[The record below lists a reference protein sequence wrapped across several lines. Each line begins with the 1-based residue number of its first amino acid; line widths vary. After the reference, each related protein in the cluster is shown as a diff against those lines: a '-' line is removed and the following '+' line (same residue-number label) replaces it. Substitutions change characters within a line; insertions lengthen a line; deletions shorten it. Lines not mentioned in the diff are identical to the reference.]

1 MPVKEKV
8 QKVVRM
14 TGLIIAMS
22 TLLLTEA
29 CTMMSLGGKL
39 FKSSEESSEVQET
52 QEEQL
57 VEQEVADEDLQSEI
71 EEYIPAEIALEVQS
85 EIKEANELF
94 ERGDYRQAIRKYD
107 ELLSRFQSE
116 DKKLETSLLTNMA
129 LSHLEEGDQ
138 AGFIRTAER
147 LAEASNGLKYLSRE
161 TQVVLKLIEN
171 MDGVQIM
178 STEDQ
183 RIEQRISKSIN
194 ETFGKEEKE

>member
-14 TGLIIAMS
+14 TGLILAMS

-29 CTMMSLGGKL
+29 CTMMTLGGKL
-39 FKSSEESSEVQET
+39 FKSSEKASEVQET
-52 QEEQL
+52 QEERL
-57 VEQEVADEDLQSEI
+57 VEKKVANEDLQSEI
-71 EEYIPAEIALEVQS
+71 EEYIPDEVALEVQS
-85 EIKEANELF
+85 GIREANELF
-94 ERGDYRQAIRKYD
+94 ERGDYRQATRKYD
-107 ELLSRFQSE
+107 ELLSLYQSE
-116 DKKLETSLLTNMA
+116 DKRLETALLTNMA

-147 LAEASNGLKYLSRE
+147 LVEASNALKYLSRE

-178 STEDQ
+178 SMEDQ

-194 ETFGKEEKE
+194 ETFGKEEE